1 MLAVY
6 ISATQF
12 RVEDDLTSEFTAGRR
27 IKADCGVDG
36 IKYSTVQSSSYSSP
50 NTTVTITESV
60 LTSNLIDVLYGI
72 INTGSQGSL
81 PEHSHG
87 GIEGHGGRISF
98 ADLTNKSTLTLDDM
112 PGIYDDGKFLKST
125 TSGFVLDDTPNQTVF
140 SGTEVFVNG
149 DATVTGTVYAHV
161 YDSYSPLTI
170 KDGGTNVIVGNGAGK
185 VDFPNGI
192 TVSGSPAVGPRG
204 VHGVM
209 GTQGPGWLSGIGP
222 PSVNDGDLFD
232 YYLDESTGDVYRKDD
247 GTMSSNLIT
256 DQDACSSDRGAAAN
270 VIIGDSMWNVYD
282 PWSASSEGPWWEYD
296 FGADNDKVVV
306 SVTITQGW
314 GGYTFGPGY
323 IYGSNDGI
331 FYYTLDRFNNGSVG
345 GQTDTMT
352 FVNRTPY
359 RYIRVQYDAEGWHV
373 STGIAY
379 LSMSYFT
386 DVDWQLSTNIKGSD
400 GATVSGTTSS
410 GGASTF
416 LELTD
421 TPSSYSEGRF
431 LQSTASGI
439 VFATASGIP
448 GPAGADGVDGGNWVL
463 VDSVDVNNSTF
474 SKSVS
479 INGNVDKRMR
489 IDFRF
494 TKSPT
499 SGSDMYTRFNNDSTS
514 NYSYS
519 YITQTPSATGGY
531 NTASDLNLFGG
542 YYGTDEV
549 AGTSNLWLET
559 GGRRLA
565 RSEIVLYRLTVTN
578 QAQTVIST
586 RWHDTSTNITSID
599 VGSTS
604 ACTGTIKFYKWQ
616 DITEAINTTFIG
628 LDDTP
633 TTYSG
638 TAGLFAVS
646 TGSGIGFS
654 ELVNVPSTFE
664 AYKLL
669 GEVSASSSSTID
681 IDNPDETILIECIN
695 LNGSSNLRIN
705 EDTGTNYSWGYVN
718 QDGSSTG
725 GGYYTTSSY
734 ELCGSNDYSSSTT
747 VFYPKNTGSWRH
759 IYSTVTKYKS
769 SNTDLVAQ
777 FLAGWW
783 KNTSADVTSITITNN
798 ATLGVVRVY
807 SRGQVSIPL
816 ERGSTAIN
824 TTFIGLD
831 DTPATYSGTE
841 GQFAVSTGSGIDFT
855 DGQISDGRQ
864 QTIFWYSD
872 DVIHPS
878 VDITLNGTTFSGSL
892 TEITTTSGDGLIQE
906 FLFEG
911 DGTQDTSGYNNDLT
925 LSTAVMTG
933 GLVYGSQAIDFGPA
947 GEANASLGLSG
958 TATHSISAWL
968 KMPDTL
974 PGSRIG
980 CFTLG
985 PQNTGGHHW
994 LLDPSGSMS
1003 MGIWSV
1009 NSVAVY
1015 LSAYLGE
1022 WVHVV
1027 STYNGSD
1034 YYAYVNGG
1042 LAGSF
1047 SNSSMNLNGTTIL
1060 GEGVPAEGSWTGL
1073 ITNFRVFN
1081 KVLSNSEIQD
1091 LRNEFNL
1098 NLLLQSLKTSVDSSS
1113 DYSAVI
1119 SEDKLYVKG
1128 NDPVSYTITT
1138 SSGISYEKMPREI
1151 SFESLIGTS
1160 VPGAGQVLKR
1170 NDLGT
1175 GYEWVDYTTT
1185 TAYGMVYRTTS
1196 KDLTAI
1202 NNWED
1207 VEFDSNGTLVGMSHS
1222 TTSGTEQLVIGQSGT
1237 YEVTYYI
1244 HTVRGSSDRHVVSRV
1259 VANTTEIVGSYDVS
1273 LMTSYT
1279 TGISTLSKSAIVEL
1293 GTNDILKLQMGASV
1307 LYNPT
1312 IDAHNDANLPDSATK
1327 TTASLI
1333 VKRLDA

>member
-60 LTSNLIDVLYGI
+60 LTANMSAVLYGI
-72 INTGSQGSL
+72 INVGAEGSF
-81 PEHSHG
+81 PDHSHDNT
-87 GIEGHGGRISF
+87 EGHGGQLSF
-98 ADLTNKSTLTLDDM
+98 ADLTNKSLLTLDDT
-112 PGIYDDGKFLKST
+112 PAVYSNGKFLKST
-125 TSGFVLDDTPNQTVF
+125 TNGFVLDDTPDQTVF

-270 VIIGDSMWNVYD
+270 VIIDDSMWNISD
-282 PWSASSEGPWWEYD
+282 PWSTSSEGPWWEYD

-331 FYYTLDRFNNGSVG
+331 FYYTLDRFNNGSVW

-359 RYIRVQYDAEGWHV
+359 RYIRVQYDAEGWHT

-519 YITQTPSATGGY
+519 YITQTSSATSGY
-531 NTASDLNLFGG
+531 TTASDLNLFGG

-578 QAQTVIST
+578 QAQTIIST

-616 DITEAINTTFIG
+616 DITEAINTTFVG

-633 TTYSG
+633 TTYSD
-638 TAGLFAVS
+638 GLFAQSTTSGIIWTAISGTGGGDFVQGHAASMSLSTTQSIPTTSYTRVNLDYEDFDVGDIADPDTNHRFNIKQAGRYVITTAWLPNFSCSS
-646 TGSGIGFS
+646 TGRIAQTAIYINGEIVSSARAQMSYTGAWYHSIENSGVF
-654 ELVNVPSTFE
+654 
-664 AYKLL
+664 
-669 GEVSASSSSTID
+669 
-681 IDNPDETILIECIN
+681 N
-695 LNGSSNLRIN
+695 LNEGDYVELYIWHNNSGSSNEGGTAAWIRPRMSIAQMGGLSTAYKPTGKQSIKVEYKSDSEVYIN
-705 EDTGTNYSWGYVN
+705 PGSVEINGVEYENSTRTSISGT
-718 QDGSSTG
+718 
-725 GGYYTTSSY
+725 YTTDTWY
-734 ELCGSNDYSSSTT
+734 YVVATTDST
-747 VFYPKNTGSWRH
+747 F
-759 IYSTVTKYKS
+759 
-769 SNTDLVAQ
+769 
-777 FLAGWW
+777 
-783 KNTSADVTSITITNN
+783 
-798 ATLGVVRVY
+798 
-807 SRGQVSIPL
+807 
-816 ERGSTAIN
+816 
-824 TTFIGLD
+824 
-831 DTPATYSGTE
+831 
-841 GQFAVSTGSGIDFT
+841 
-855 DGQISDGRQ
+855 
-864 QTIFWYSD
+864 
-872 DVIHPS
+872 
-878 VDITLNGTTFSGSL
+878 
-892 TEITTTSGDGLIQE
+892 TTTSGVPVLDYTKMGY
-906 FLFEG
+906 
-911 DGTQDTSGYNNDLT
+911 YNNNDRCIGFFLT
-925 LSTAVMTG
+925 DV
-933 GLVYGSQAIDFGPA
+933 
-947 GEANASLGLSG
+947 SG
-958 TATHSISAWL
+958 NII
-968 KMPDTL
+968 P
-974 PGSRIG
+974 
-980 CFTLG
+980 FTIHNSNYSFDNQL
-985 PQNTGGHHW
+985 TV
-994 LLDPSGSMS
+994 D
-1003 MGIWSV
+1003 GIWADV
-1009 NSVAVY
+1009 TEATGLTVDMFTPFGTMY
-1015 LSAYLGE
+1015 CE
-1022 WVHVV
+1022 VHLFGRGI
-1027 STYNGSD
+1027 TTTD
-1034 YYAYVNGG
+1034 FYAY
-1042 LAGSF
+1042 
-1047 SNSSMNLNGTTIL
+1047 T
-1060 GEGVPAEGSWTGL
+1060 
-1073 ITNFRVFN
+1073 
-1081 KVLSNSEIQD
+1081 
-1091 LRNEFNL
+1091 RNP
-1098 NLLLQSLKTSVDSSS
+1098 
-1113 DYSAVI
+1113 
-1119 SEDKLYVKG
+1119 DK
-1128 NDPVSYTITT
+1128 
-1138 SSGISYEKMPREI
+1138 
-1151 SFESLIGTS
+1151 
-1160 VPGAGQVLKR
+1160 
-1170 NDLGT
+1170 
-1175 GYEWVDYTTT
+1175 
-1185 TAYGMVYRTTS
+1185 
-1196 KDLTAI
+1196 
-1202 NNWED
+1202 
-1207 VEFDSNGTLVGMSHS
+1207 S
-1222 TTSGTEQLVIGQSGT
+1222 TTSRMIGWSGDSGI
-1237 YEVTYYI
+1237 YYSNSTFVECSENKQTHFWPI
-1244 HTVRGSSDRHVVSRV
+1244 GGDMKIRIYQNGFIIPDY
-1259 VANTTEIVGSYDVS
+1259 I
-1273 LMTSYT
+1273 YT
-1279 TGISTLSKSAIVEL
+1279 
-1293 GTNDILKLQMGASV
+1293 GA
-1307 LYNPT
+1307 
-1312 IDAHNDANLPDSATK
+1312 
-1327 TTASLI
+1327 
-1333 VKRLDA
+1333 

>member
-60 LTSNLIDVLYGI
+60 LTANMSAVLYGI
-72 INTGSQGSL
+72 INVGAEGSF
-81 PEHSHG
+81 PDHSHDNT
-87 GIEGHGGRISF
+87 EGHGGQLSF
-98 ADLTNKSTLTLDDM
+98 ADLTNKSLLTLDDT
-112 PGIYDDGKFLKST
+112 PAVYSNGKFLKST
-125 TSGFVLDDTPNQTVF
+125 TNGFVLDDTPNQTVF

-209 GTQGPGWLSGIGP
+209 GTQGPGWLSGVGP

-270 VIIGDSMWNVYD
+270 VIIGGSMWNVYD
-282 PWSASSEGPWWEYD
+282 PWSTSSEGPWWEYD

-359 RYIRVQYDAEGWHV
+359 RYIRVQYDAEGWQV

-616 DITEAINTTFIG
+616 DITEAINTTFVG

-633 TTYSG
+633 TTYSDGLFAQSTTSGIIWTAISGTGGGDFVQGHAASMSLSTTQSIPTTSYTRVNLDYEDFDVGDIADPDTNHRFNIKQAGRYVITTAWLPNFSCSSTGRIAQTAIYINGEIVSSARAQMSYTGAWYHSIENSGVFNLNEGDYVELYIWHNNSGSSNEGGTAAWERPRMSIAQMGGGSSGAQSFINLDDTPATYSG

-646 TGSGIGFS
+646 TGSGI
-654 ELVNVPSTFE
+654 E
-664 AYKLL
+664 
-669 GEVSASSSSTID
+669 
-681 IDNPDETILIECIN
+681 
-695 LNGSSNLRIN
+695 
-705 EDTGTNYSWGYVN
+705 
-718 QDGSSTG
+718 
-725 GGYYTTSSY
+725 
-734 ELCGSNDYSSSTT
+734 
-747 VFYPKNTGSWRH
+747 
-759 IYSTVTKYKS
+759 
-769 SNTDLVAQ
+769 
-777 FLAGWW
+777 
-783 KNTSADVTSITITNN
+783 
-798 ATLGVVRVY
+798 
-807 SRGQVSIPL
+807 
-816 ERGSTAIN
+816 
-824 TTFIGLD
+824 
-831 DTPATYSGTE
+831 
-841 GQFAVSTGSGIDFT
+841 FT

-872 DVIHPS
+872 DVIYPS

-994 LLDPSGSMS
+994 LLDPSGSMN

-1009 NSVAVY
+1009 NSVAVH